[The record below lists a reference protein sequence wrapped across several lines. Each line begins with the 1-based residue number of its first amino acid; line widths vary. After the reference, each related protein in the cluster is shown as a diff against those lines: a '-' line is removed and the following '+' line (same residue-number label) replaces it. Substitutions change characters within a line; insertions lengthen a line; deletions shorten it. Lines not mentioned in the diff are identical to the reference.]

1 MTCSHLAPVL
11 RLLASDLTYLPTFL
25 SYVKLLLFNVCRA
38 IPCYSTLRRSQSLP
52 ILWDLSGETCR
63 EIAKQ
68 TAGVSMQDTDI
79 KQQLETLVTTWGRL
93 SLSVLGDCNCSAPAP
108 TPCTSSPFVPI
119 SAPCPCSDPK
129 NPGAPDACVLSPS
142 STPCPVPTS
151 PSTHTPS
158 KKAKARAKAKAR
170 NKSKHDAT
178 LVEPSVADIQDHLR
192 NSATSRDWLML
203 SSSLPPSS
211 STSRPTSEG
220 LQKDGEERVG
230 SGWSDPV
237 AALRCIHG
245 IVAPI
250 VLRDTAH
257 LDRLHQLK
265 TALSLTVAGRG
276 GRTADVEGS
285 CAEEDGCPSCPA
297 LAITTSVVCVVGG
310 DKGSQD
316 ELQVNLLM
324 TYCFL
329 CAALMHHLKA
339 VGGIKHRTQEQEDGT
354 GDR

>member
-1 MTCSHLAPVL
+1 
-11 RLLASDLTYLPTFL
+11 
-25 SYVKLLLFNVCRA
+25 
-38 IPCYSTLRRSQSLP
+38 
-52 ILWDLSGETCR
+52 
-63 EIAKQ
+63 
-68 TAGVSMQDTDI
+68 MQDTDI

-93 SLSVLGDCNCSAPAP
+93 SLSVLGDCNYSAPAP
-108 TPCTSSPFVPI
+108 MPCTSSPLVPI
-119 SAPCPCSDPK
+119 SSPCRCSDTK
-129 NPGAPDACVLSPS
+129 NPDALDACVVSPS
-142 STPCPVPTS
+142 STPCPVPAP
-151 PSTHTPS
+151 PSTCTPS

-170 NKSKHDAT
+170 NKSNHDAT
-178 LVEPSVADIQDHLR
+178 LIEPSVADIQDQLR

-203 SSSLPPSS
+203 SSSLPPSTA
-211 STSRPTSEG
+211 TSRPTSEG
-220 LQKDGEERVG
+220 LRQCGEERVG

-265 TALSLTVAGRG
+265 TALSLAVAGRG
-276 GRTADVEGS
+276 GRNADVEGS
-285 CAEEDGCPSCPA
+285 CAEEDGCPSRPA

>member
-1 MTCSHLAPVL
+1 
-11 RLLASDLTYLPTFL
+11 
-25 SYVKLLLFNVCRA
+25 
-38 IPCYSTLRRSQSLP
+38 
-52 ILWDLSGETCR
+52 
-63 EIAKQ
+63 
-68 TAGVSMQDTDI
+68 MQDTDI

-93 SLSVLGDCNCSAPAP
+93 SLSVLGDCNCSAPAAL
-108 TPCTSSPFVPI
+108 PCTSSPPVASFTP
-119 SAPCPCSDPK
+119 SPCPCSDPK
-129 NPGAPDACVLSPS
+129 NPDTPDICALSSS
-142 STPCPVPTS
+142 STPSPVLAS
-151 PSTHTPS
+151 PSTHAPS

-170 NKSKHDAT
+170 NKSKQDAA
-178 LVEPSVADIQDHLR
+178 LEEPSIADIQDHLR
-192 NSATSRDWLML
+192 NSVTSRDWVML
-203 SSSLPPSS
+203 SSSLPPS
-211 STSRPTSEG
+211 TSHPTGDG
-220 LQKDGEERVG
+220 LRKFREEWDG

-265 TALSLTVAGRG
+265 TALSRAGHG
-276 GRTADVEGS
+276 TQSADAEGS
-285 CAEEDGCPSCPA
+285 CVEEDVCPSRAA

-316 ELQVNLLM
+316 ELQVSLLM

-339 VGGIKHRTQEQEDGT
+339 VGGIKHRTHEHEDGT